1 MTSVN
6 DDVFSKKMVGDGF
19 AVVPSDGKILAP
31 TDGKIVTVMS
41 TKHAITMTSAK
52 GGLEI
57 LLHFGLDTVDLKG
70 APFDIKVK
78 EGQTVKKGTVLA
90 QMVNWLT
97 CTSLVEVSLM
107 ANKASRTISTYI
119 AIFLRALSKIFP
131 PLQAAVNFRHI
142 VAQPPTLYNPTP

>member
-19 AVVPSDGKILAP
+19 AVNPSDGKILAP

-78 EGQTVKKGTVLA
+78 EGQTVKGGTVLA
-90 QMVNWLT
+90 QMDIAAIKAAGKDPVVITAVTNMKQVAKMSAVKPGKIQAGQSVL
-97 CTSLVEVSLM
+97 EVTT
-107 ANKASRTISTYI
+107 K
-119 AIFLRALSKIFP
+119 
-131 PLQAAVNFRHI
+131 
-142 VAQPPTLYNPTP
+142 